1 MAMVERVS
9 LIADLE
15 EAISSGTQS
24 RRVETLRRVTD
35 LFMNGARVYS
45 EDQVALFDDVI
56 GRLAAD
62 IEARARAELSNRL
75 ASVPNAPINVV
86 KTLAADDLVT
96 VATPVL
102 SLSARLTDEDLIAT
116 AKTKGQ
122 PYLLAISTR
131 PSLSEAVTDVLVE
144 RGDQG
149 VVIAVAKNIGARFS
163 DSGFGLLVRRSEND
177 DVLAEHVGVRADIPT
192 PHLLALVTKASDAV
206 RNKLT
211 AANPQAAELIK
222 RVLADVADQIGAQA
236 ARDYTAAKNS
246 VGALISARQLSEHH
260 VSEFA
265 RSGKFEET
273 VCALSVLCRLPIDS
287 IERAIIDDRLD
298 VIVIISKAAEFCWT
312 TTKLI
317 IELRPAGVSGLD
329 LDHARRNFER
339 LQVMTA
345 QRALRFFSVRQNLV
359 NPSS

>member
-1 MAMVERVS
+1 MVERLS

-24 RRVETLRRVTD
+24 RRLETLRRVTD
-35 LFMNGARVYS
+35 LFLNGARVYS

-62 IEARARAELSNRL
+62 IEARARAELSSRL

-86 KTLAADDLVT
+86 KMLAADELVT
-96 VATPVL
+96 VAAPVL
-102 SLSARLTDEDLIAT
+102 SLCVRLADEDLIAT

-144 RGDQG
+144 RGDHG
-149 VVIAVAKNIGARFS
+149 VVIAVAKNTGARFS
-163 DSGFGLLVRRSEND
+163 DSGFGILVKRSQND
-177 DVLAEHVGVRADIPT
+177 DVLAEHLGGRADLPT
-192 PHLLALVTKASDAV
+192 PHLRALVAKASDAV

-222 RVLADVADQIGAQA
+222 SVLADVADQVGAQA
-236 ARDYTAAKNS
+236 ARDYTAAKIS
-246 VGALISARQLSEHH
+246 VGALMSARQLGELH

-273 VCALSVLCRLPIDS
+273 VFALSVLCRLPIAS
-287 IERAIIDDRLD
+287 IEQAIIEDRLD
-298 VIVIISKAAEFCWT
+298 VLVIIAKAAEFCWAT
-312 TTKLI
+312 TRLI
-317 IELRPAGVSGLD
+317 IELRPAGVSSQD
-329 LDHARRNFER
+329 LDHARRNFDR
-339 LQVMTA
+339 LQVVTA

-359 NPSS
+359 NPTS